1 MFSEKVAGSGQRM
14 AYFGVTATYAGL
26 AAARGGEGLDD
37 GLRRRLAGVPA
48 GAPVVVMVHGYKYD
62 PARPDADPHRS
73 LFAFLPSRDGRRIRS
88 WPTGLGFAD
97 DGGESGLAV
106 GFGWPASEG
115 HLPNLLRR
123 RRTGFAAVYERAGA
137 IGAHL
142 AALVGSIQRLAPE
155 RPVDILAHSLGARVA
170 LAALPHLADAPG
182 RVILLGA
189 AEFDGRA
196 REVLDAVR
204 SPPDVY
210 NVTARAN
217 DPYDFAFETFAP
229 RRGWGERAV
238 GRGLGDE
245 RPHWLDLQLDRPEV
259 TAWVNERGIR
269 LKPPD
274 ARLCHWGFYTRSG
287 ALGVYK
293 AILRRRPGWDIEAL
307 RAVPGLAAQE
317 PRWSRLLRGIGPWS
331 PDGGRIAFE

>member
-1 MFSEKVAGSGQRM
+1 M
-14 AYFGVTATYAGL
+14 AYFGITATETGL
-26 AAARGGEGLDD
+26 VAATGDEPCEEA
-37 GLRRRLAGVPA
+37 LRRRLARVPG
-48 GAPVVVMVHGYKYD
+48 GAPIVVMVHGYKFD
-62 PARPDADPHRS
+62 PARPEADPHRS
-73 LFAFLPSRDGRRIRS
+73 LYAFHPVPDSRRVRS
-88 WPTGLGFAD
+88 WPSGLGFAD

-106 GFGWPASEG
+106 GFGWPACEA
-115 HLPNLLRR
+115 HLPALLHRGL
-123 RRTGFAAVYERAGA
+123 TGFAAVYERAAASGA
-137 IGAHL
+137 LL
-142 AALVGSIQRLAPE
+142 AALVARIQRLAPG
-155 RPVDILAHSLGARVA
+155 RPVDLLAHSLGARVA
-170 LAALPHLADAPG
+170 LSALPRLDEAPG

-189 AEFDGRA
+189 AEFDARA
-196 REVLDAVR
+196 REALDAVR
-204 SPPDVY
+204 SPSPPQVY

-229 RRGWGERAV
+229 RRGRGERAI
-238 GRGLGDE
+238 GRGLGDT

-287 ALGVYK
+287 ALAVYQ

-317 PRWSRLLRGIGPWS
+317 PRWSRLVRGIAPWA
-331 PDGGRIAFE
+331 PQGGRVAFE